1 MTRLLIFG
9 AFAMTGLFTTAQTG
23 NVISDPHAEK
33 PEANGFHAIRVSG
46 GIDLYLTQGADE
58 AVAVSASSNE
68 TRDRIKTVVED
79 GVLKIYMDN
88 EGHHWGHMG
97 DGKLK
102 AYVSVRELN
111 ALHAS
116 GGSDVYIEGMIKAKE
131 LNVELSGGSDLKGK
145 VDIGVLSIAQ
155 SGGADVFINGTVG
168 SLAVHASGGSDLH
181 GYDLASE
188 TCNVV
193 SSGGS
198 DVQITV
204 NKELSVV
211 ASGGSDVYYK
221 GSCSVKHLSSS
232 GSSDVIKKG

>member
-1 MTRLLIFG
+1 MTRLLLLG
-9 AFAMTGLFTTAQTG
+9 AFAMTGLFSTAQTG
-23 NVISDPHAEK
+23 KVISDPHAEK
-33 PEANGFHAIRVSG
+33 REAKGFHAIRVSG

-88 EGHHWGHMG
+88 EGHHWGHIGG
-97 DGKLK
+97 DKLK

-116 GGSDVYIEGMIKAKE
+116 GGSDVYIEDMIKAKE
-131 LNVELSGGSDLKGK
+131 LKVELSGGSDLKGK
-145 VDIGVLSIAQ
+145 VDIGVLSIQQ
-155 SGGADVFINGTVG
+155 SGGADVFINGSVG

-204 NKELSVV
+204 NKELSVI

-221 GSCSVKHLSSS
+221 GACTVKQLSSS